1 MNKKT
6 IKKLARIIR
15 ALDLLL
21 DELRGEYE
29 KETNNYCPDDH
40 IDDYDGDDME

>member
-1 MNKKT
+1 MQKKI

-21 DELRGEYE
+21 DEIRGEYE
-29 KETNNYCPDDH
+29 KENNDYCSDDH
-40 IDDYDGDDME
+40 IDDYYGDDVE